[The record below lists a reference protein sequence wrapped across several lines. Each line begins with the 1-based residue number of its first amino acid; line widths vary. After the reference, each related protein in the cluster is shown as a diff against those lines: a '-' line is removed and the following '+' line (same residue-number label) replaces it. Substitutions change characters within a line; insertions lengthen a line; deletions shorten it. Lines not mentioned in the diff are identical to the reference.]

1 MQPTTSASAPQ
12 LCHRVLDYQPEHFA
26 IHRLI
31 VVTAFANAQ
40 QILHRVLACQ
50 LGNFVTRR
58 PIVEMEFAN
67 VHRLLKHVAFQV
79 KLVFQALASAE
90 LLHPAKI

>member
-31 VVTAFANAQ
+31 VATEFANAQ
-40 QILHRVLACQ
+40 QTLNHVLEYQ
-50 LGNFVTRR
+50 LESFVMRQPTM
-58 PIVEMEFAN
+58 EMESAN
-67 VHRLLKHVAFQV
+67 VHRLLMHVVDQGRFV
-79 KLVFQALASAE
+79 LIILA
-90 LLHPAKI
+90 PAVSFSL

>member
-1 MQPTTSASAPQ
+1 MQPTMSANVPQ
-12 LCHRVLDYQPEHFA
+12 LCHHVQDYQLEHSA

-67 VHRLLKHVAFQV
+67 VHRLLKHVAYQV
-79 KLVFQALASAE
+79 KLVCLGLASAE
-90 LLHPAKI
+90 HLHLAKI